1 MTTLEQSFGLP
12 SLSEIE
18 NIKKALSEQN
28 EKIEK
33 QSEELEQCGGEMD
46 ETFQTAVDMID
57 SREERILSVV
67 DMTQY
72 DQDVDAV
79 FKEAMGAFRDI
90 MMLGNEAPAPSA
102 GKMFEAAANFAK
114 IALDSKNSKMKVR
127 LDAIDLALKKQK
139 LDNSVKDTQQPLKDA
154 GSGVVMDRN
163 ELLKSIRSELKKD

>member
-12 SLSEIE
+12 SLDEIE
-18 NIKKALSEQN
+18 NIRKALSEQN

-33 QSEELEQCGGEMD
+33 QSEELERCGGEMD
-46 ETFQTAVDMID
+46 QTYQDAVDVID

-72 DQDVDAV
+72 DQDVDTV

-139 LDNSVKDTQQPLKDA
+139 LDGSTKDTQQPLKDA
-154 GSGVVMDRN
+154 GSGIILDRN
-163 ELLKSIRSELKKD
+163 ELLKSIRAELKGD